1 MPILPVLSRRIR
13 ALDPFVADV
22 LLAALFGVVS
32 LVQLIYGQVP
42 DGYREPD
49 ALGVGFLLAATV
61 PLAWRRRV
69 PLTVLAWTVLV
80 TLAAE
85 VLAVPYGT
93 GLGVVVALYTVA
105 SNCDRRRSVVAL
117 AAVTTLTMALLVAGM
132 LLAPEAQVT
141 ADYFLTNLL
150 GLGVAWAL
158 GDNQRTRRAYTA
170 EVEARA
176 ERLERDREAATRAA
190 ADAERARIARELHD
204 VVAHHVSVMA
214 VQAGAARRVAETRP
228 GAARDALAA
237 IESSARLALTE
248 LRRLLGVLRAPEP
261 NGPALSP
268 QPGLGE
274 LDELLA
280 QTRAAGLAV
289 ELTRE
294 GEARPLPAAA
304 DLSAYRIVQE
314 ALTNTRK
321 HAGAA
326 TATVRLRWPPDWLE
340 VRVADDGRG
349 VVGADELG
357 GGHGLV
363 GMRER
368 AALFGGELRVEP
380 RPGGGLQ
387 VTATLPYDRNG
398 EGA

>member
-1 MPILPVLSRRIR
+1 MPILPALSRRIR
-13 ALDPFVADV
+13 ALDPLVADA
-22 LLAALFGVVS
+22 LLAALFGIVS
-32 LVQLIYGQVP
+32 LVQLVYGQVP
-42 DGYREPD
+42 DGYREPG

-61 PLAWRRRV
+61 PLAWRRRA

-80 TLAAE
+80 TIAAE

-105 SNCDRRRSVVAL
+105 SNCDRRRSVRAL
-117 AAVTTLTMALLVAGM
+117 VAVTTLTMALLVAG
-132 LLAPEAQVT
+132 LLFAPEAQVT

-150 GLGVAWAL
+150 SLGMAWAL

-237 IESSARLALTE
+237 IETSSRLALTE
-248 LRRLLGVLRAPEP
+248 LRRLLGVLRAPD
-261 NGPALSP
+261 GPALSP

-280 QTRAAGLAV
+280 QTRAAGLPV
-289 ELTRE
+289 ELCRE

-321 HAGAA
+321 HARAA
-326 TATVRLRWPPDWLE
+326 TATVRLRWTPDALE

-349 VVGADELG
+349 VLGAGELG

-368 AALFGGELRVEP
+368 VALFGGELRVEP

-387 VTATLPYDRNG
+387 ITATLPYDRDG
-398 EGA
+398 EGGA